1 MNIVIADNQLLFRQ
15 GLREYLLHHK
25 LSNNVLETDSKDQLL
40 SLLKNESP
48 DIVLSDIDFSEQN
61 GLKIIETIVN
71 NYPKVKILVIS
82 MYESDEMISHII
94 DLGVHGY
101 LSKSSSSKE
110 FEYALN
116 RIYEDGYFY
125 NHRVTTIIRNSILK
139 PGKVKEMD
147 RLVYLT
153 NRELIILRLIC
164 DEKTTKEIAKIL
176 EISPRTVDDSR
187 KDLLVKTKTK
197 NMVGLIK
204 YAVMNGLYNL

>member
-1 MNIVIADNQLLFRQ
+1 MNIIIADNQLLFRQ
-15 GLREYLLHHK
+15 GLKEYLTHHS
-25 LSNNVLETDSKDQLL
+25 LSNHVVETGSKDKLL
-40 SLLKNESP
+40 STLKKSSP

-61 GLKIIETIVN
+61 GLKIIETILK
-71 NYPKVKILVIS
+71 NYPKVKILIIS
-82 MYESDEMISHII
+82 TYESNEMISHII

-101 LSKSSSSKE
+101 ISKNSSSRE
-110 FEYALN
+110 FEYALQ

-125 NHRVTTIIRNSILK
+125 NHQVTTIIRNSILN
-139 PGKVKEMD
+139 PGRVKERE
-147 RLVYLT
+147 RLAYLT

-187 KDLLVKTKTK
+187 KELLVKTKTK

>member
-15 GLREYLLHHK
+15 GLREYLLHHH
-25 LSNNVLETDSKDQLL
+25 LSHNVMETGSKDKLL
-40 SLLKNESP
+40 SLLKTSSP

-61 GLKIIETIVN
+61 GLKIIETIIN
-71 NYPKVKILVIS
+71 TYPKVKILVIS
-82 MYESDEMISHII
+82 MYESNEMISHII

-101 LSKSSSSKE
+101 LSKCSSSEE

-116 RIYEDGYFY
+116 RIHKEGYFY
-125 NHRVTTIIRNSILK
+125 NHQVTTVIRNSILK
-139 PGKVKEMD
+139 PGKVKERD
-147 RLVYLT
+147 SLAYLT

-187 KDLLVKTKTK
+187 KELLTKTKTK

-204 YAVMNGLYNL
+204 YAVMHGLYNL